1 MATTLLLIQA
11 GHQRPQRK
19 SVMLQ
24 EPFFLA
30 RVPALA
36 EDFFFCYKKKKKVT
50 KGKQNKQNTGNT
62 AVLAKMMYLLTG
74 VFSDGCFCPIDL
86 IKRMKNIF
94 TSQLFSDKFGSGC
107 TGQPLPAFS
116 DQPCHWFF
124 YYISILLGWEASAP
138 QPLSCTRLCHTIQ
151 QGSNRRLSPSHTRA
165 RDPDAISLFRTV
177 NYWHK
182 SPKSWSQDR

>member
-30 RVPALA
+30 GVPALA

-62 AVLAKMMYLLTG
+62 AVLAKMMYLLTR
-74 VFSDGCFCPIDL
+74 VFSDGCFCPVDL

-116 DQPCHWFF
+116 DQPCH
-124 YYISILLGWEASAP
+124 
-138 QPLSCTRLCHTIQ
+138 
-151 QGSNRRLSPSHTRA
+151 
-165 RDPDAISLFRTV
+165 
-177 NYWHK
+177 
-182 SPKSWSQDR
+182 